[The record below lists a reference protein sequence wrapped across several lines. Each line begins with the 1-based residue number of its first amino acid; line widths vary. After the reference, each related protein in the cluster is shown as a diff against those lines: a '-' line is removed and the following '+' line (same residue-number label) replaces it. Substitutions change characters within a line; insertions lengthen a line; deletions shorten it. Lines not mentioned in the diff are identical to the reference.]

1 MEIFAPDMAIDLGSS
16 NTLVYVRKR
25 GVVINEPTVV
35 VVSTGNRRLVR
46 AVGDEALHLMGR
58 TTDTL
63 TAIRPI
69 KEGVIEDFDSTEVLI
84 RYFMRK
90 AIGVSHLVGPKVLVS
105 VPVGLPPVQR
115 KAMIEAVTVAGARRG
130 NVFLVEKPLASAIGT
145 GLPVYEPTGTMVVDV
160 GGGTTDTAV
169 VSLGGIV
176 VAQSVPVGGARM
188 DEAIVNYLR
197 TTSTMLIGARTAEEI
212 KIDLAA
218 AIPTQDSRRV
228 RIRGRDVLS
237 AHAMDVDFT
246 AAQAYEALKE
256 PCAAILSSVKWVLE
270 RTPPEL
276 AADIMRTGIHLTGSG
291 ARLFGLDQYMATQ
304 LELPVL
310 LAKEPA
316 DCTINGLSYLIEH
329 DELFEAITRREV

>member
-25 GVVINEPTVV
+25 GIVINEPTVV

-69 KEGVIEDFDSTEVLI
+69 KEGVIEDFDSAEVLV

-115 KAMIEAVTVAGARRG
+115 KAMIEAVTVAGARRK
-130 NVFLVEKPLASAIGT
+130 NVFLVEKPLAAAIGT

-197 TTSTMLIGARTAEEI
+197 TTSTMLIGARTA
-212 KIDLAA
+212 
-218 AIPTQDSRRV
+218 
-228 RIRGRDVLS
+228 
-237 AHAMDVDFT
+237 
-246 AAQAYEALKE
+246 
-256 PCAAILSSVKWVLE
+256 
-270 RTPPEL
+270 
-276 AADIMRTGIHLTGSG
+276 
-291 ARLFGLDQYMATQ
+291 
-304 LELPVL
+304 
-310 LAKEPA
+310 
-316 DCTINGLSYLIEH
+316 
-329 DELFEAITRREV
+329 